1 MANASYIIM
10 LFHHILWNVTLRLCL
25 DSIFWRA
32 TNFHCWTTKCVPI
45 RGLYYPSVN
54 DALDIHVSVCLAAI
68 PPAALISD
76 QCFSANALCYS
87 KLRLHLRTYLNH
99 SNLLNGLNQ
108 CPTPIR
114 RFRSILHFYAWI
126 GSIYHAKKFWRL
138 ALRIL
143 HSFRHHSFSIHIHY
157 CLCSSPNYILFG
169 EQQTPNRLSSHSP
182 LSKNIIIG
190 KTDGYFKNGQL
201 FSFWLILKGTS

>member
-1 MANASYIIM
+1 M
-10 LFHHILWNVTLRLCL
+10 
-25 DSIFWRA
+25 
-32 TNFHCWTTKCVPI
+32 P
-45 RGLYYPSVN
+45 
-54 DALDIHVSVCLAAI
+54 
-68 PPAALISD
+68 
-76 QCFSANALCYS
+76 
-87 KLRLHLRTYLNH
+87 
-99 SNLLNGLNQ
+99 
-108 CPTPIR
+108 
-114 RFRSILHFYAWI
+114 
-126 GSIYHAKKFWRL
+126 KFWRL

-201 FSFWLILKGTS
+201 FSFWLNLKARVSIRGQFHIEKYLNQFINNKLTPYCCLWERVLAANSPCAYSFTLWNNTRSVTAKKWQWGWWNNSVKFLSEGFSG